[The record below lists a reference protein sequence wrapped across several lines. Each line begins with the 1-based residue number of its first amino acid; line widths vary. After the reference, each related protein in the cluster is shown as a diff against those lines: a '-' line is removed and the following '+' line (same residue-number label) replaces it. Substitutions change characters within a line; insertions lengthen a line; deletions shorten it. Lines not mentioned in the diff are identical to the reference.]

1 MQENKITLNGKEYKI
16 KDVDFDGMCE
26 LEELGLSL
34 TTVKNK
40 PLTAFRALV
49 SYYCDLPLDEAA
61 KEIEEHL
68 KNGGDFTKIYSDLVE
83 RLSESGFFRLISAK
97 QKATESESKE

>member
-1 MQENKITLNGKEYKI
+1 MQENKIILNGKEYKI
-16 KDVDFDGMCE
+16 KDVNFDGMCE

-49 SYYCDLPLDEAA
+49 SYYCDMPIEEAT
-61 KEIEEHL
+61 KEIEAHL
-68 KNGGDFTKIYSDLVE
+68 RSGGDFTKIYSDLVE
-83 RLSESGFFRLISAK
+83 RLSESGFFQLISAK
-97 QKATESESKE
+97 QKTTESK